1 MRACFMRVSWGQ
13 DERAARCAH
22 SGEPAPFGMRR
33 AEARSTTCDAT
44 RAECGCFKVEIRT
57 ALEREKCS
65 FDATRDRRF
74 EIDDASSIDTES
86 RERGDSVR
94 IDRRQFIGI
103 ALCGKAR

>member
-1 MRACFMRVSWGQ
+1 M
-13 DERAARCAH
+13 
-22 SGEPAPFGMRR
+22 
-33 AEARSTTCDAT
+33 
-44 RAECGCFKVEIRT
+44 RT

-65 FDATRDRRF
+65 FDATRHRRF

-103 ALCGKAR
+103 AVVWESALNDGRISV